1 VRRLDDG
8 GIYSGADALTEEDA
22 WSEALE
28 AHELAEVLRSAM
40 SEGYAD
46 AGAGEMSDA
55 VDAVLESMSPAEA
68 FNFSSALNR
77 IAKSANQLL
86 SDPTFVQVAQTAL
99 PIAGTLVGGP
109 AGAALG
115 GLAANALSGRAAPP
129 PAAAP
134 RPAAALPPP
143 SAAPAAPPEL
153 PSPAAPQPAPG
164 APTPGAG
171 AMPPPGTATTPPP
184 EPAAPAPASPVTK
197 GSAAAAQALVLTQ
210 QPDIL
215 RSLLATALGQHGRQ
229 QVSGVPVAQV
239 INLFS
244 QVLGQA
250 AADADELMYSQQ
262 RPESADTAEGILDD
276 ARADSV
282 QSLYIDLLGTD
293 NLELAEAA
301 GWEGPDR

>member
-28 AHELAEVLRSAM
+28 GHELAEVLRSAM
-40 SEGYAD
+40 SEGYTD

-55 VDAVLESMSPAEA
+55 VEAVLESMSPAEA

-77 IAKSANQLL
+77 IGKSANQLL

-129 PAAAP
+129 AAAP
-134 RPAAALPPP
+134 RPAAAPPPP
-143 SAAPAAPPEL
+143 SAVPAAPPEL
-153 PSPAAPQPAPG
+153 PSPAAPQPAPS

-171 AMPPPGTATTPPP
+171 AMPPPGTATMPPP

-210 QPDIL
+210 QPDVL

-262 RPESADTAEGILDD
+262 RPESAGSAESILDD
-276 ARADSV
+276 APAGPV
-282 QSLYIDLLGTD
+282 LSLYIDLLGTD